1 MQKRQ
6 KDYMGKNRTCENEI
20 MARVHVF
27 VSGKVQGVFFRSSTK
42 DMAEGLGLFGWV
54 RNLADGR
61 VEALFEG
68 KKEVIEKMIE
78 WCKSGPELAEVTGI
92 EVIAEDYRGEFSGFL
107 LRR

>member
-6 KDYMGKNRTCENEI
+6 KDLMGKNRTCEDGLT
-20 MARVHVF
+20 RVHVF

-42 DMAEGLGLFGWV
+42 DKAQELGLSGWV

-68 KKEVIEKMIE
+68 KKEVVEKMIE
-78 WCKSGPELAEVTGI
+78 WCKNGPEFARVTGV
-92 EVIAEDYRGEFSGFL
+92 EVIAEDYKGEFNGFL
-107 LRR
+107 LQR